1 MNKVLRNLRIY
12 KIYTLIHTNNS
23 LEMYFQYMNNQIL
36 YNTIILCHFIRMYI
50 KRKKNF
56 ILLSFLGVSRW

>member
-12 KIYTLIHTNNS
+12 KIYSLIYTNNS
-23 LEMYFQYMNNQIL
+23 LKMYFQYMNNHIL

-50 KRKKNF
+50 KKGNDF